1 GRCYSIYSYV
11 NSYNNTGVVNIYT
24 GLNSKYSIEV
34 LKLIIEELHKF
45 FKDNISKE
53 QIIKGKEGLKG
64 SYILGLESTSS
75 RMFSNGRSVLF
86 LNRINKPE
94 DIIKKIDKI
103 DRESINRVKE
113 NIFNKGMVNS
123 AFVGEDMDMETVND
137 LMNNIL

>member
-1 GRCYSIYSYV
+1 
-11 NSYNNTGVVNIYT
+11 
-24 GLNSKYSIEV
+24 
-34 LKLIIEELHKF
+34 
-45 FKDNISKE
+45 
-53 QIIKGKEGLKG
+53 
-64 SYILGLESTSS
+64 
-75 RMFSNGRSVLF
+75 MFSNGRSVLF

-137 LMNNIL
+137 LMNNLL